1 MRKIPLDP
9 MTHQADWVLTMEEEP
24 SQPDDPTQQPTPGIV
39 DVHSASK
46 EKALDGTIYGDW

>member
-9 MTHQADWVLTMEEEP
+9 MTKSADWVITMEEEP
-24 SQPDDPTQQPTPGIV
+24 SAPDDPTQVATPGIV

-46 EKALDGTIYGDW
+46 EKALDGTDYSDW